1 MKVNLNVNF
10 RTYNGMETGDKIA
23 DVVAQALYNY
33 GKDRPVKREDKFLAW
48 KVCMKVVQNPSE
60 VEVTTEE
67 ATLIKEACGDILTAG
82 GYGQIVE
89 LIEK

>member
-1 MKVNLNVNF
+1 MKV
-10 RTYNGMETGDKIA
+10 M
-23 DVVAQALYNY
+23 
-33 GKDRPVKREDKFLAW
+33 
-48 KVCMKVVQNPSE
+48 QNPSE